1 MEGKLSLATRLAQAG
16 KASGQ
21 QGEPTSAQMVLA
33 AAYHLE
39 GDVDRAPLR
48 YGRQDNLTWRQLE
61 RVFAGLTVATPSL
74 SLRGWPPPS
83 QFSKPLLIRTDL

>member
-1 MEGKLSLATRLAQAG
+1 MPATRLAQAG

-61 RVFAGLTVATPSL
+61 RVFAGLTVATPSAFASGMAAAVAVL
-74 SLRGWPPPS
+74 
-83 QFSKPLLIRTDL
+83 KPLLIRTDL